1 MPSSAIVQRTNRR
14 NYEGN
19 FLLLEKCGNL
29 EQCKIVNLPKVTDFR
44 GNLSFI
50 EENRQVPFYIKRVY
64 YLYDVPSGA
73 SRGGHAHKELQQF
86 IIALSGSFDVILDDG
101 ITKRKFFLN
110 RPHYGLY
117 ISPKVWRELDNFSS
131 NSVALALVSEVYD
144 ESDYVRDYDVFK
156 KLVENGW
163 R

>member
-1 MPSSAIVQRTNRR
+1 MKKGI
-14 NYEGN
+14 

-29 EQCKIVNLPKVTDFR
+29 DQCKIINFPKVTDFR

-50 EENRQVPFYIKRVY
+50 EENRHVPFSIKRVY

-73 SRGGHAHKELQQF
+73 TRGGHAHKQLQQLV
-86 IIALSGSFDVILDDG
+86 IALSGSFDVILDDG
-101 ITKRKFFLN
+101 YRKRKFFLN

-117 ISPKVWRELDNFSS
+117 ISSRVWRELENFSS
-131 NSVALALVSEVYD
+131 NSVALVLVSEVYD
-144 ESDYVRDYDVFK
+144 ESDYVREYDDFK
-156 KLVENGW
+156 KMVEDGW